1 MPGSW
6 AGVGE
11 PDHRGVSPAGDCALS
26 RMWSG
31 VHFRAACIQGAAL
44 GEQIGDSVYV
54 FVDQYIR
61 GAVGALR

>member
-1 MPGSW
+1 
-6 AGVGE
+6 
-11 PDHRGVSPAGDCALS
+11 
-26 RMWSG
+26 MWSG